1 MNIIVLSKGLKTK
14 IEDASDIR
22 GPKLTLFGREFLLL
36 NSLWTTHTQRFKPS
50 KQEGENSLLLL
61 DSLKETF

>member
-14 IEDASDIR
+14 IEDASDVR
-22 GPKLTLFGREFLLL
+22 EPKLTLFGRQFLLL
-36 NSLWTTHTQRFKPS
+36 KGLWTTHTHRFKLS
-50 KQEGENSLLLL
+50 KQEREDSLLLL

>member
-14 IEDASDIR
+14 IKDASDAR
-22 GPKLTLFGREFLLL
+22 GPKLTLFGRQFLPLK
-36 NSLWTTHTQRFKPS
+36 SLWTTHTERFKPS
-50 KQEGENSLLLL
+50 KQEGEDSLLLL

>member
-14 IEDASDIR
+14 IEDASDVR
-22 GPKLTLFGREFLLL
+22 EPKLTLFGRQFLLL
-36 NSLWTTHTQRFKPS
+36 KGLWTTHTQRFKLS
-50 KQEGENSLLLL
+50 KQEREDSLLLL